1 MPDKEQFL
9 DLAQRHMDA
18 VFRLAFSCLKSRT
31 DADDVTQTVLLR
43 LYETDKTFES
53 DEHAKYWLIRVTLNE
68 CKKHWRSPWRHTED
82 YAEYANTLTFE
93 QPRYSEVFDAV
104 MALDPK
110 YRVVIYLYYYEGY
123 KIEEMPGFCIFAA
136 ARWEPGWPA
145 QRNGS
150 NGFCRRRMNNETGYS
165 GSIRPASR
173 LRPDA

>member
-18 VFRLAFSCLKSRT
+18 VFRVAFSCLKSRS

-53 DEHAKYWLIRVTLNE
+53 DDHAKYWLIRVTLNE

-110 YRVVIYLYYYEGY
+110 YRVVIYL
-123 KIEEMPGFCIFAA
+123 EEIAGLLHLPSGTAGTRL
-136 ARWEPGWPA
+136 ARAKE
-145 QRNGS
+145 
-150 NGFCRRRMNNETGYS
+150 
-165 GSIRPASR
+165 R
-173 LRPDA
+173 LKRILSEEDEQ

>member
-68 CKKHWRSPWRHTED
+68 CKKHWRSPDVYKRQ
-82 YAEYANTLTFE
+82 L
-93 QPRYSEVFDAV
+93 
-104 MALDPK
+104 LD
-110 YRVVIYLYYYEGY
+110 I
-123 KIEEMPGFCIFAA
+123 
-136 ARWEPGWPA
+136 
-145 QRNGS
+145 
-150 NGFCRRRMNNETGYS
+150 
-165 GSIRPASR
+165 
-173 LRPDA
+173 LRA